1 MTKDTIADI
10 LSEEGD
16 SMEINISKIISAN
29 DLDLNVPKI
38 IRKLQEQDE
47 LIVFENNKPQFVI
60 MALEKAANK
69 EKLVPQSHRS
79 EASKSVRI
87 GKYVQDKIRELF
99 YSDTLSLEDINHL
112 TDKQYAKD
120 IFNLNFPVLREIEP
134 DLPFDKQKRDENG
147 YNRYYNFTLQAY
159 GKQYLLC
166 SQWVEHLHREY
177 FEKWLHSLVL

>member
-1 MTKDTIADI
+1 LLFIGIKTIVTTVIDKDTIADI

-60 MALEKAANK
+60 MALEKAAK
-69 EKLVPQSHRS
+69 KKSWFPIHRS

-87 GKYVQDKIRELF
+87 GKYVQDKNRELF
-99 YSDTLSLEDINHL
+99 YSDTLSLEDINNL

-120 IFNLNFPVLREIEP
+120 IFNLNFS
-134 DLPFDKQKRDENG
+134 G
-147 YNRYYNFTLQAY
+147 FT
-159 GKQYLLC
+159 GN
-166 SQWVEHLHREY
+166 
-177 FEKWLHSLVL
+177 